1 MKKLILLLLLIPFI
15 SFSQTYKDVMSIKSE
30 DMFKKVAIE
39 NGYEYNSTENID
51 EDDWIT
57 YGFNIVKDSI
67 EGIKSLK
74 WMYYNS
80 KVDRFILAFS
90 RESSIDELI
99 GLETNHSKNP
109 YDLIVNNIKQKC
121 KYYKIINYNGIDF
134 VTYSC
139 SESSYKGKIGF
150 VISEG
155 QGLIRNFPEE

>member
-1 MKKLILLLLLIPFI
+1 MKKFILLLLLIPFI

-39 NGYEYNSTENID
+39 NGYEFDNID

-57 YGFNIVKDSI
+57 YGFNITRDSI
-67 EGIKSLK
+67 KGNKSLK

-80 KVDRFILAFS
+80 KDDRFVLVFS
-90 RESSIDELI
+90 RDSFDIF
-99 GLETNHSKNP
+99 KNP

-121 KYYKIINYNGIDF
+121 KYYKIINNNGIDF

-150 VISEG
+150 MISEG
-155 QGLIRNFPEE
+155 QGVIRQFLEE

>member
-1 MKKLILLLLLIPFI
+1 MDQNSAVSMDYLVWFFFGL
-15 SFSQTYKDVMSIKSE
+15 Y
-30 DMFKKVAIE
+30 FK
-39 NGYEYNSTENID
+39 
-51 EDDWIT
+51 
-57 YGFNIVKDSI
+57 
-67 EGIKSLK
+67 
-74 WMYYNS
+74 
-80 KVDRFILAFS
+80 FS
-90 RESSIDELI
+90 RRSSIDELI
-99 GLETNHSKNP
+99 GVETNHSKNP

>member
-39 NGYEYNSTENID
+39 NGYEFDNID

-67 EGIKSLK
+67 EENKSSK
-74 WMYYNS
+74 WMSYNS
-80 KVDRFILAFS
+80 KDDRFTLALS
-90 RESSIDELI
+90 RRSSIDELI
-99 GLETNHSKNP
+99 GLETNHSENP

-121 KYYKIINYNGIDF
+121 KYYKIINNNGIDF

-150 VISEG
+150 MISEG
-155 QGLIRNFPEE
+155 QGVIRQFLE